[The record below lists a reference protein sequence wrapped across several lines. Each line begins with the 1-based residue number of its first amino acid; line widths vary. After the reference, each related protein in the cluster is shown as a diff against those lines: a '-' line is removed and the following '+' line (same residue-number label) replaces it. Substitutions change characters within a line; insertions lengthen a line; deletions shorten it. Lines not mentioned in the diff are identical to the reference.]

1 MCRPTAC
8 DGATGMPMRGSD
20 TISVLMDVCALPGI
34 VQIRPG
40 KLVRRAAHDRLASVS
55 KLWFCIMAQ
64 NDYRTGP
71 VERAAAL
78 AVHASFLEVYPPPEH
93 LSDLLAGRLYAE
105 PEFPYLN

>member
-1 MCRPTAC
+1 MKIAQV
-8 DGATGMPMRGSD
+8 ALASSHAD
-20 TISVLMDVCALPGI
+20 TYAILAYHGTLQCALPGI

-55 KLWFCIMAQ
+55 KLWFCIMAR
-64 NDYRTGP
+64 NDNRAGP

>member
-1 MCRPTAC
+1 MARN
-8 DGATGMPMRGSD
+8 DN
-20 TISVLMDVCALPGI
+20 
-34 VQIRPG
+34 
-40 KLVRRAAHDRLASVS
+40 RA
-55 KLWFCIMAQ
+55 
-64 NDYRTGP
+64 GP